1 MEQFVSFA
9 AGGKTLR
16 GVLHL
21 PETGAAVCPAIV
33 FCHGFKG
40 NKIGLHR
47 IFVKAARFFCQAGY
61 AVLRFDFSG
70 CGDSEGDHA
79 DITIDGQVAEA
90 LAAIQFIKESWQVK
104 KDEIFLAGLSMGGAV
119 AALAAARVPDLVGLA
134 LWAPVANMY
143 DDIRGIVGEGLFAA
157 INAGGMADFMG
168 FALGRPFV
176 ESLQKNFPLAAAGDF
191 KGPALVV
198 HGAGDEEI
206 PHKNAGLYQEARKGL
221 PYATD
226 VHLIPGADHTFSAL
240 QWEKEVFDITAEW
253 LKSNTKK

>member
-70 CGDSEGDHA
+70 SGESDGVHEE
-79 DITIDGQVAEA
+79 ITVDGQVAEVQ
-90 LAAIQFIKESWQVK
+90 AAIELLRRPVTFMEHCWLFTVPEIRKFRTKTQGGIK
-104 KDEIFLAGLSMGGAV
+104 
-119 AALAAARVPDLVGLA
+119 
-134 LWAPVANMY
+134 
-143 DDIRGIVGEGLFAA
+143 
-157 INAGGMADFMG
+157 
-168 FALGRPFV
+168 RP
-176 ESLQKNFPLAAAGDF
+176 
-191 KGPALVV
+191 
-198 HGAGDEEI
+198 
-206 PHKNAGLYQEARKGL
+206 
-221 PYATD
+221 
-226 VHLIPGADHTFSAL
+226 
-240 QWEKEVFDITAEW
+240 EKI
-253 LKSNTKK
+253 